1 MASKINI
8 NLDTSKENYL
18 VAKCKQ
24 NDDLTLEASIFEN
37 GLALDLT
44 NKTITIQA
52 LKSDNTYI
60 IQNTDIVKENNKIN
74 AELDRD
80 FSRVPGTTKIE
91 IVLVESSKQNTTFS
105 FYLEVVGSVIRGAVQ
120 SSNTATILEALDNK
134 IVEAGVVKEETEQLI
149 ESGGAAKKEDI
160 ININAS
166 LEQIVQYS
174 VKDFI
179 CDDGILVKGDGVHD
193 DITGIQKAI
202 NLATLSG
209 GIIRFPKGIY
219 NISKSIEINTSNVG
233 KALVIEGHG
242 LGVTNIRTTTDVS
255 CFNCQG
261 YLYEIR
267 DLSINTTIN
276 NSTKPA
282 LYLEGGGRRKLKN
295 LQVSRYFNGLSQ
307 EGFFDQFEI
316 DSCNFNNSIGDGVII
331 NVNNNGSCALFR
343 MQNSLCNNNGGC
355 GFKLIQTLG
364 QIINFKMDNVEI
376 IDNVKDGFYAEST
389 YGQPIT
395 GITLDSCDIEGIKDG
410 YNAITLNKVYKFA
423 IKNCAFN
430 DLSTNI
436 NSVIN
441 LMGCKDGIIETPWLP
456 DDATRHK
463 VLVDSLCDTIFLK
476 GARISFATKFSFTT
490 KSGLVPL
497 TCINLDENIEKSK
510 KYYMDKRFNNELL
523 EEVFVNNI
531 YGFKMKHDKQYGI
544 RIPYDGKRVC
554 NMIKI
559 VWANISDDTN
569 GNVSFNTFN
578 ISLEGKTTVYSG
590 KTDIVGG
597 KNVLKT
603 TEITVGDLTLDS
615 SNGFTV
621 FKILRD
627 STNVND
633 TFTGDICIVSV
644 EFMYKNV

>member
-105 FYLEVVGSVIRGAVQ
+105 FYLEVVASVIRGAVQ

-134 IVEAGVVKEETEQLI
+134 IIEAGQVKQETEELVQ
-149 ESGGAAKKEDI
+149 SGGAATKGEVQE
-160 ININAS
+160 INAS
-166 LEQIVQYS
+166 LEQIS
-174 VKDFI
+174 INVKLF
-179 CDDGILVKGDGVHD
+179 GAKGDGVND
-193 DITGIQKAI
+193 DTNAIQNAI
-202 NLATLSG
+202 NSIIVTGGKVFLPSG
-209 GIIRFPKGIY
+209 SYRITKE
-219 NISKSIEINTSNVG
+219 IEINTSNIG
-233 KALVIEGHG
+233 KKLIIEGNG
-242 LGVTNIRTTTDVS
+242 IGNTNINVDGDVS
-255 CFNCQG
+255 AFILKG
-261 YLYEIR
+261 YLYEIKSM
-267 DLSINTTIN
+267 SIISLIP
-276 NSTKPA
+276 NSSKPCLKIQGA
-282 LYLEGGGRRKLKN
+282 GRRKFSS
-295 LQVSRYFNGLSQ
+295 LQISKFFNGISHN
-307 EGFFDQFEI
+307 GFFDQLEILDCNINNSLSDGIIITI
-316 DSCNFNNSIGDGVII
+316 DSDK
-331 NVNNNGSCALFR
+331 SCALFR
-343 MQNSLCNNNGGC
+343 MQNSLSNNNVGNGL
-355 GFKLIQTLG
+355 KLLQTLG
-364 QIINFKMDNVEI
+364 QIINFKLDNVEL
-376 IDNVKDGFYAEST
+376 IDNGKDGFYAEST

-395 GITLDSCDIEGIKDG
+395 GITIDSCDIEGVKDG
-410 YNAITLNKVYKFA
+410 FNAITFKKVYKFA

-430 DLSTNI
+430 NLSTSM

-441 LMGCKDGIIETPWLP
+441 LIGCKDGIIETPWLP
-456 DDATRHK
+456 DNATGHK

-476 GARISFATKFSFTT
+476 GARISSTTKFSFTT

-578 ISLEGKTTVYSG
+578 SSLEGKTTVYSS

-597 KNVLKT
+597 KNILKT

-627 STNVND
+627 STNGND
-633 TFTGDICIVSV
+633 TFAGDICIVSV